1 MARPVPADPTLD
13 PDDRLY
19 AGADQPAHR
28 GFRIAAVTVAGRSH
42 PVAVEIRATAPHHRL
57 LRFRA
62 RGLRPKGE
70 VLLVPPISGTFPVLM
85 RDVVAGLLPD
95 FRVHVLD
102 WTNPRHVPL
111 AAGPFGFAG
120 NIDAILAAEA
130 AMPPGSAILGLCQ
143 AGVPALAAVALMA
156 AAGRDRPPPGA
167 LVLMGA
173 PVDPDA
179 APTPVAA
186 AVRAHSPA
194 WDRRFLIW
202 PVHAPHAGQG
212 RLVHPAWMQLAAIRT
227 YLANRRNA
235 GGEIARKLDHD
246 DGSDPVAAPFLDLC
260 TSVMDIDAQH
270 FCENLD
276 LVFRRPQL
284 PAGRLSHHG
293 RRVDPTAIRTT
304 ALMTVEGGADDIA
317 APGQT
322 AAAHGLCPDLPDGLR
337 ARLVDPGS
345 GHFSLFHGARW
356 RDILRREVRDFLIRH
371 AARRT

>member
-1 MARPVPADPTLD
+1 MARPAPADPTLD
-13 PDDRLY
+13 PDDRLF

-28 GFRIAAVTVAGRSH
+28 GFRIAEVTVAGRPH
-42 PVAVEIRATAPHHRL
+42 PVEVGIRATAPHYRL

-62 RGLRPKGE
+62 RGLRPKGD

-85 RDVVAGLLPD
+85 RDVVVGLLPD

-130 AMPPGSAILGLCQ
+130 AMPPGGAILGLCQ
-143 AGVPALAAVALMA
+143 AGVPALAAVALMG
-156 AAGRDRPPPGA
+156 GRDRPPPGA

-173 PVDPDA
+173 PIDPDA

-186 AVRAHSPA
+186 AVRAHTPA

-202 PVHAPHAGQG
+202 PVHAPHAGRG

-227 YLANRRNA
+227 YLANRRLS
-235 GGEIARKLDHD
+235 GGEITRKLARD
-246 DGSDPVAAPFLDLC
+246 DGSDPVVAPFLDLC
-260 TSVMDIDAQH
+260 TAVMDIDAQH

-276 LVFRRPQL
+276 LVFRRPRL
-284 PAGRLSHHG
+284 PAGGLDHG
-293 RRVDPTAIRTT
+293 GSRVDLSAIRAT

-322 AAAHGLCPDLPDGLR
+322 AAAHGLCSGLPEGRR

-356 RDILRREVRDFLIRH
+356 REILLPEVRGFLLRH
-371 AARRT
+371 AAHRT